1 MKELSSDQLTPLEV
15 NCKIKPSGAWR
26 DLFRH
31 RFGLLAA
38 SIALLIIVAG
48 AGCKVTAPQQ
58 TIENTVHPS
67 EDVAVTDQQIR
78 IRMRALVE
86 PLSGAV
92 IESADRIM
100 SGTTNRAVRRAALVW
115 KIEAVPALREA
126 LFRPN
131 PFVATMDTWVLT
143 LQMREYFASGPGREA
158 IGDAAPIAVDTCRAL
173 SAEVER
179 VAASMLLSGD
189 ASDVREF
196 AEKWATEHPI
206 RHSIASRESTLSR
219 VTEREIQEAF
229 STQEMAGN
237 LLVTLDDLNLRMGIL
252 SAQLF
257 DQSRWQAEL
266 FAMDQ
271 AADYQLE
278 KAMPMA
284 ETAVQSAT
292 DAVKVMEK
300 LAPAVEDA
308 LAVAKSSPELVSRER
323 VAAIEAA
330 QKEISRTLEFVQ
342 AERIAALEELHRTIV
357 KEREHLTADVEQISL
372 RVVDHALLR
381 VAQLTGGIL
390 LAVFVGIIVLLF
402 IARRLFSRNQAAG

>member
-1 MKELSSDQLTPLEV
+1 MKKTPLDQPRPVDV
-15 NCKIKPSGAWR
+15 NCMIKPPRAWR
-26 DLFRH
+26 ELFGQH
-31 RFGLLAA
+31 L
-38 SIALLIIVAG
+38 ALLLFGIVTLVG
-48 AGCKVTAPQQ
+48 AGCKVAAPKQE
-58 TIENTVHPS
+58 IENTVHAR
-67 EDVAVTDQQIR
+67 EDLAVTDQQVR

-86 PLSGAV
+86 PLSGAIV
-92 IESADRIM
+92 ESADRIM
-100 SGTTNRAVRRAALVW
+100 AGTTNRSVRRAALVW

-143 LQMREYFASGPGREA
+143 LQMREYFESGPGGET
-158 IGDAAPIAVDTCRAL
+158 IGDAAPVAIETCRAL

-179 VAASMLLSGD
+179 IAASMVKSGD
-189 ASDVREF
+189 VSDARAF
-196 AEKWATEHPI
+196 AEKWAAEHPV

-219 VTEREIQEAF
+219 VTERDIQEAF
-229 STQEMAGN
+229 STQELAGN
-237 LLVTLDDLNLRMGIL
+237 AMVTLDDLNRRMGIL
-252 SAQLF
+252 STQLF
-257 DQSRWQAEL
+257 DQARWQAEL

-357 KEREHLTADVEQISL
+357 KERELLTADVEQISL
-372 RVVDHALLR
+372 KVVDHALLR
-381 VAQLTGGIL
+381 VAQLTGAIL
-390 LAVFVGIIVLLF
+390 LAVFFGIIVLLF
-402 IARRLFSRNQAAG
+402 IARRLFSRN

>member
-1 MKELSSDQLTPLEV
+1 MKKTPLDQPAPVDV
-15 NCKIKPSGAWR
+15 NYETKPPGAWR
-26 DLFRH
+26 DLFRP
-31 RFGLLAA
+31 RLGLLALG
-38 SIALLIIVAG
+38 ILTLVA
-48 AGCKVTAPQQ
+48 AGCKVAAPHQD
-58 TIENTVHPS
+58 IENTVHAR
-67 EDVAVTDQQIR
+67 EDLAVTEQQVR

-86 PLSGAV
+86 PLSGTIV
-92 IESADRIM
+92 ESADRIM
-100 SGTTNRAVRRAALVW
+100 AGTTNRTVRRAALVW

-143 LQMREYFASGPGREA
+143 LQMREYFESGPGREA
-158 IGDAAPIAVDTCRAL
+158 MGDAAPVAVETCRAL

-179 VAASMLLSGD
+179 IAASMVKSGD
-189 ASDVREF
+189 VSDARAF

-219 VTEREIQEAF
+219 VTERDIQEAF
-229 STQEMAGN
+229 STQELAGN
-237 LLVTLDDLNLRMGIL
+237 AMVTLDDLNRRMGIL

-257 DQSRWQAEL
+257 DQARWQAEL

-278 KAMPMA
+278 KAMPIA

-330 QKEISRTLEFVQ
+330 HKEISRTIEFVQ
-342 AERIAALEELHRTIV
+342 AERIAALEELHQTII
-357 KEREHLTADVEQISL
+357 KERELLTADVEQISL
-372 RVVDHALLR
+372 KVVDHALLR
-381 VAQLTGGIL
+381 VAQLTGVIL
-390 LAVFVGIIVLLF
+390 LAVFVGIIALLF
-402 IARRLFSRNQAAG
+402 ITRRLFSGRRMTV